1 VDCVR
6 FHKLRIGGQAARARM
21 RSQIHYKKIECE
33 CGKRR
38 DQPGDVIFLRES
50 VPVEP
55 APCDYSTYAPFQQ
68 MLSRVNW
75 QEPAF
80 MSDLGKAL
88 IFFGLIFVAAGL
100 LLVLAGRT
108 NLPIGR
114 LPGDLLYRRKNTT
127 IYFPLATCLILSL
140 VVSLVLY
147 LINHFRR

>member
-1 VDCVR
+1 
-6 FHKLRIGGQAARARM
+6 
-21 RSQIHYKKIECE
+21 
-33 CGKRR
+33 
-38 DQPGDVIFLRES
+38 
-50 VPVEP
+50 
-55 APCDYSTYAPFQQ
+55 
-68 MLSRVNW
+68 
-75 QEPAF
+75 

-88 IFFGLIFVAAGL
+88 IFFGLIVVAAGL

>member
-1 VDCVR
+1 
-6 FHKLRIGGQAARARM
+6 
-21 RSQIHYKKIECE
+21 
-33 CGKRR
+33 
-38 DQPGDVIFLRES
+38 
-50 VPVEP
+50 
-55 APCDYSTYAPFQQ
+55 